1 MNIALIGYGKM
12 GHTIEHLAPTRG
24 HRIATTIDVDNHEAA
39 FASDT
44 FRHADV
50 AIEFTGPQTAYD
62 NILRCLRAGLPV
74 VSGSTGWTARMDE
87 LKAHCHELSGA
98 FFYASNFSL
107 GMNLFFAINDRLAQL
122 MNAYPNYDVSLTETH
137 HIHKLDAP
145 SGTAITLAEDIIRRV
160 DRKTRWVKGE
170 AEAADEL
177 GVQSVRQGE
186 VPGTHEVIYDSTA
199 DTIRITHEAKNRDGF
214 ALGALLAAEFIR
226 GRKGVFGMKDLMGL

>member
-12 GHTIEHLAPTRG
+12 GHTIERLAPTRG
-24 HRIATTIDVDNHEAA
+24 HRIVATIDVNNCEAA

-107 GMNLFFAINDRLAQL
+107 GMNLFFAINDRLAEL

-177 GVQSVRQGE
+177 GVRSVRQGE

-226 GRKGVFGMKDLMGL
+226 GRKGVFGMQDLMGL

>member
-12 GHTIEHLAPTRG
+12 GHTIERLAPTRG
-24 HRIATTIDVDNHEAA
+24 HRIVATIDVDNREAA

-107 GMNLFFAINDRLAQL
+107 GMNLFFAINDRLAEL

-177 GVQSVRQGE
+177 GVRSVRQGE
-186 VPGTHEVIYDSTA
+186 VPGRHEVIYDSTA

>member
-12 GHTIEHLAPTRG
+12 GHTIERLAPTRG
-24 HRIATTIDVDNHEAA
+24 HRIATTVDVDNSEAA

-107 GMNLFFAINDRLAQL
+107 GMNLFFAINDRLAEL

-177 GVQSVRQGE
+177 GVRSVRQGE
-186 VPGTHEVIYDSTA
+186 VPGIHEVIYDSTA

>member
-12 GHTIEHLAPTRG
+12 GHTIERLAPTRG
-24 HRIATTIDVDNHEAA
+24 HRITTTIDVDNREAA

-87 LKAHCHELSGA
+87 LKAHCHELGGA

-107 GMNLFFAINDRLAQL
+107 GMNLFFAINDRLAEL

-177 GVQSVRQGE
+177 GVRSVRQGE
-186 VPGTHEVIYDSTA
+186 VPGRHEVIYDSTA

>member
-1 MNIALIGYGKM
+1 
-12 GHTIEHLAPTRG
+12 
-24 HRIATTIDVDNHEAA
+24 
-39 FASDT
+39 
-44 FRHADV
+44 
-50 AIEFTGPQTAYD
+50 
-62 NILRCLRAGLPV
+62 
-74 VSGSTGWTARMDE
+74 MDE

-122 MNAYPNYDVSLTETH
+122 MNAYPNYNVSLTETH

-177 GVQSVRQGE
+177 GVRSVRQGE
-186 VPGTHEVIYDSTA
+186 VPGRHEVIYDSTA
-199 DTIRITHEAKNRDGF
+199 DTIRIAHEAKNRDGF

>member
-12 GHTIEHLAPTRG
+12 GHTIERLAPTHG
-24 HRIATTIDVDNHEAA
+24 HRITTTIDVDNREAA

-87 LKAHCHELSGA
+87 LKAHCHELGGA

-107 GMNLFFAINDRLAQL
+107 GMNLFFAINDRLAEL

-160 DRKTRWVKGE
+160 DRKTRWIKGE

-177 GVQSVRQGE
+177 GVRSVRQGE

-226 GRKGVFGMKDLMGL
+226 GRKGIFGMKDLMGL

>member
-12 GHTIEHLAPTRG
+12 GHTIERLAPTRG
-24 HRIATTIDVDNHEAA
+24 HRIATTIDVDNREAA

-87 LKAHCHELSGA
+87 LKAHCRELSGA

-107 GMNLFFAINDRLAQL
+107 GMNLFFAINDRLAEL

-170 AEAADEL
+170 AAATDEL
-177 GVQSVRQGE
+177 GVRSVRQGE
-186 VPGTHEVIYDSTA
+186 VPGRHEVIYDSTA

>member
-12 GHTIEHLAPTRG
+12 GHTIERLAPTRG
-24 HRIATTIDVDNHEAA
+24 HRIVATIDVDNREAA

-170 AEAADEL
+170 AATADEL
-177 GVQSVRQGE
+177 GVRSVRQGE